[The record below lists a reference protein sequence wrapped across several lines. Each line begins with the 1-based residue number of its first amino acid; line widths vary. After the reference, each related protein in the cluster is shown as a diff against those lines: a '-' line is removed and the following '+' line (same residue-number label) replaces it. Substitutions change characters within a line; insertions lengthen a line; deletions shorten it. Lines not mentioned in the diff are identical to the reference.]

1 MPAAAYWLPAS
12 DETPLYTRHWPCEK
26 AIGAVMLAHGMA
38 EHAGRYER
46 LAAALNAAGY
56 HLYAIDQRGHGQT
69 ANADELGHF
78 ADHGGWA
85 RWSAIWPA

>member
-12 DETPLYTRHWPCEK
+12 DETPLYTRHWPS
-26 AIGAVMLAHGMA
+26 ATAVGAVMLSHGMA

-56 HLYAIDQRGHGQT
+56 HFYRSEGVV
-69 ANADELGHF
+69 
-78 ADHGGWA
+78 
-85 RWSAIWPA
+85 

>member
-12 DETPLYTRHWPCEK
+12 DETPLYTRHWPS
-26 AIGAVMLAHGMA
+26 ATAVGAVMLSHGMA

-56 HLYAIDQRGHGQT
+56 HFYAAT
-69 ANADELGHF
+69 AGPPKPTSWATSPTRAAG
-78 ADHGGWA
+78 A
-85 RWSAIWPA
+85 RWSATWPA